1 MDLKSWLWGAGGRGV
16 NEWSRA
22 DSLTFTGKKFKES
35 TGCFIHG
42 VPKRNF
48 INDFHIFLVAKFG

>member
-1 MDLKSWLWGAGGRGV
+1 LGGGEGGGV

-22 DSLTFTGKKFKES
+22 DSLTITGKKFKES

-42 VPKRNF
+42 VPKRNLK
-48 INDFHIFLVAKFG
+48 NDFHIFLVAKSG